1 MDLAVYWT
9 TDEARQL
16 DQLYLVQPK
25 DDDPR
30 CYEWIWS
37 RPISQTVAVVEPIE
51 AGDIPIEENVIEI
64 ESIKSK
70 R

>member
-1 MDLAVYWT
+1 MRRVNSINCT
-9 TDEARQL
+9 SFSQ
-16 DQLYLVQPK
+16 